1 MAKRGR
7 KAKDLISEEFRNM
20 VAAAQDD
27 ELKTKIVNLSKNEE
41 EVIKTRGEDT
51 ALNDAKELTKELSG
65 PYSDALKE
73 IKARRRY
80 VLKVLQERGK

>member
-7 KAKDLISEEFRNM
+7 KAKDLISEEFRN
-20 VAAAQDD
+20 VCAAAQTD
-27 ELKTKIVNLSKNEE
+27 ELKTKVVNLSKNEE
-41 EVIKTRGEDT
+41 DVLKTRGEDQD
-51 ALNDAKELTKELSG
+51 LNDAKELVKERNA

-80 VLKVLQERGK
+80 VLKVLAERGA

>member
-7 KAKDLISEEFRNM
+7 KAKDLVSDEFKN
-20 VAAAQDD
+20 AIASAPDD
-27 ELKTKIVNLSKNEE
+27 ELKSKIVNLSKNEE
-41 EVIKTRGEDT
+41 DVLKTRFEDSQ
-51 ALNDAKELTKELSG
+51 LNDAKELAKELNA
-65 PYSDALKE
+65 PYAESLKE

>member
-7 KAKDLISEEFRNM
+7 KPKDLISDEFKNL
-20 VAAAQDD
+20 VASAQDD
-27 ELKTKIVNLSKNEE
+27 ELKTKVVNLSKNEE
-41 EVIKTRGEDT
+41 EVLKTRAEDQ
-51 ALNDAKELTKELSG
+51 AFNDARDLAKELG
-65 PYSDALKE
+65 APYAETLKE